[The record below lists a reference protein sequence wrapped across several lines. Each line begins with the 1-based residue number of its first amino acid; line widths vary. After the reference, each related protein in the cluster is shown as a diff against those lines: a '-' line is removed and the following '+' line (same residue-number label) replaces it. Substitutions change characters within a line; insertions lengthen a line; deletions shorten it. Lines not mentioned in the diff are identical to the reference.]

1 MCCETK
7 IDVFCKVSVIIVILL
22 IVILIFVNIFINN
35 TQDRDILVSIARPGD
50 NTDVGNA
57 IINFS
62 INEIIVGNALSH
74 AAGSEDILI
83 NETGIYQISY
93 QLDGVGQLIGTFN
106 FNAILLVNDTPL
118 EDTLNQ
124 GPVIREDFSNRMTL
138 TSTVILRLNSGDVL
152 NLGGISLESIIYER
166 ARIDIEKIGWG
177 NFIIKLY

>member
-1 MCCETK
+1 MCCDSK
-7 IDVFCKVSVIIVILL
+7 INIFCKISVIIVIFL
-22 IVILIFVNIFINN
+22 IIVLIFVNVFFNN
-35 TQDRDILVSIARPGD
+35 MQDRDILVAIARPGD
-50 NTDVGNA
+50 NTDVGNS

-62 INEIIVGNALSH
+62 MNEIVLGNALSH
-74 AAGSEDILI
+74 AEGSEDILI

-118 EDTLNQ
+118 EDTLNE

-152 NLGGISLESIIYER
+152 NLGGISLEDVIYER
-166 ARIDIEKIGWG
+166 ARIDIEKIG
-177 NFIIKLY
+177 